1 MYAHHNTSSY
11 TTSPHREAPHHTVKH
26 HNRTHLTGMMTNDIC
41 ISLLR
46 AMGEA
51 CLSKHVEE
59 QGAALALLIS
69 RINLNPDYS
78 DNDTG

>member
-1 MYAHHNTSSY
+1 MHTMTLHATP
-11 TTSPHREAPHHTVKH
+11 PHFTVKH
-26 HNRTHLTGMMTNDIC
+26 HNRTLLTGLMTLDIL
-41 ISLLR
+41 ISPLR

-59 QGAALALLIS
+59 QGAALALLIT

-78 DNDTG
+78 DSDTGEK

>member
-1 MYAHHNTSSY
+1 MN
-11 TTSPHREAPHHTVKH
+11 
-26 HNRTHLTGMMTNDIC
+26 NF
-41 ISLLR
+41 ISLPSCR

-59 QGAALALLIS
+59 QAAALALLIT

-78 DNDTG
+78 DCDTGKKYCQQFNTFGSFQFYLY

>member
-1 MYAHHNTSSY
+1 MHTITLHATQ
-11 TTSPHREAPHHTVKH
+11 PHHTVKH
-26 HNRTHLTGMMTNDIC
+26 FKRTYLIGMMTTDVF
-41 ISLLR
+41 ISPLR

-59 QGAALALLIS
+59 QGAALALLIT

-78 DNDTG
+78 DSDTG

>member
-1 MYAHHNTSSY
+1 MHTITLNGT
-11 TTSPHREAPHHTVKH
+11 PPHHTMKH
-26 HNRTHLTGMMTNDIC
+26 HNRTHLTGMITNDIF
-41 ISLLR
+41 ISIPR

-59 QGAALALLIS
+59 QGAALALLIT

-78 DNDTG
+78 DSDTG

>member
-1 MYAHHNTSSY
+1 MHTITLHATPPHHN
-11 TTSPHREAPHHTVKH
+11 VKH
-26 HNRTHLTGMMTNDIC
+26 HKRTHLTGMMTNDIC
-41 ISLLR
+41 ISPLR

-59 QGAALALLIS
+59 QGAALALLIT

-78 DNDTG
+78 DSDTGEKR

>member
-1 MYAHHNTSSY
+1 MHTITLH
-11 TTSPHREAPHHTVKH
+11 TTPQHHTVKH
-26 HNRTHLTGMMTNDIC
+26 DNRVHLTGMMTNDTF
-41 ISLLR
+41 ISPLR

-59 QGAALALLIS
+59 QGAALALLIT

-78 DNDTG
+78 DSDTGEKRLPY